1 MNQHTQE
8 GAIINKLPAKQVSEK
23 FKVQEFILRVGQPED
38 KYPQEVKF
46 QLVND
51 NIDLLDFIQV
61 NDVVEVTFDLRGRE
75 YNGTHYVTLNATKVT
90 SKLF

>member
-1 MNQHTQE
+1 MTHTTT
-8 GAIINKLPAKQVSEK
+8 GVIINKLPAKQVSEK
-23 FKVQEFILRVGQPED
+23 FRVQEFILKVGVD

-61 NDVVEVTFDLRGRE
+61 NEQVEVTFELRGRE
-75 YNGTHYVTLNATKVT
+75 YNGTHYVSLNALKVI

>member
-8 GAIINKLPAKQVSEK
+8 GAIISKLPPKQVSEK
-23 FKVQEFILRVGQPED
+23 FKVQEFIIKVGQPED

>member
-1 MNQHTQE
+1 MNQFKLE
-8 GAIINKLPAKQVSEK
+8 GAIITKLPAKQVTET
-23 FKVQEFILRVGQPED
+23 FRVQEFILRLGDPDD

-51 NIDLLDFIQV
+51 KIYLLDFIQV
-61 NDVVEVTFDLRGRE
+61 NDTVELVFELRGKAYKE
-75 YNGTHYVTLNATKVT
+75 TYYNTLNVLEVK

>member
-1 MNQHTQE
+1 MTHTTT

-23 FKVQEFILRVGQPED
+23 FKVQEFILRVGDD

-51 NIDLLDFIQV
+51 KIDLLDFIQV
-61 NDVVEVTFDLRGRE
+61 NEQVEVTFELRGRE
-75 YNGTHYVTLNATKVT
+75 YNGTHYVTLNALKVT

>member
-1 MNQHTQE
+1 MNQHTTQ

-38 KYPQEVKF
+38 KYPQEIKF

-61 NDVVEVTFDLRGRE
+61 NDTVEVTFDLRGRE
-75 YNGTHYVTLNATKVT
+75 YNGTHYVTLNATKVI

>member
-1 MNQHTQE
+1 MNQHTAT
-8 GAIINKLPAKQVSEK
+8 GAIINKLPPKQVSEK
-23 FKVQEFILRVGQPED
+23 FRVQEFILKVGQPED
-38 KYPQEVKF
+38 KYPQDVKF